1 MINLEKESEEYAR
14 KMWGEYF
21 DNTYDES
28 CSMLSYGEVC
38 QKDFK
43 AGIEF
48 AQKWILVS
56 EELPE
61 KKNHGFSDFVLAKDK
76 MGNVQIERYD
86 FEYSRFNA
94 KRYDIKEDGDGQVTE
109 WRYIDLSLHIS

>member
-28 CSMLSYGEVC
+28 CNMLSYGEVC

-56 EELPE
+56 E
-61 KKNHGFSDFVLAKDK
+61 
-76 MGNVQIERYD
+76 ERYD

>member
-28 CSMLSYGEVC
+28 CNMLSYGEVC

-48 AQKWILVS
+48 AQKGILVS

-61 KKNHGFSDFVLAKDK
+61 KKNHGFTLTFHCIADLTLKDTTSKK
-76 MGNVQIERYD
+76 MVMV
-86 FEYSRFNA
+86 
-94 KRYDIKEDGDGQVTE
+94 K
-109 WRYIDLSLHIS
+109 

>member
-28 CSMLSYGEVC
+28 CNMLSYGEVC

-61 KKNHGFSDFVLAKDK
+61 KKNHGFVFSKNK
-76 MGNVQIERYD
+76 
-86 FEYSRFNA
+86 
-94 KRYDIKEDGDGQVTE
+94 VTK